1 MGLLCIVIVQGYLLH
16 RRVSVRFAWV
26 LPALG
31 GVGSLAMVWLFDD
44 LPIPGLVPSSP
55 VLIVGLVMFA
65 AHRSAWSLPL
75 VAIMVFAAMV
85 LLTQYEQGGGIE
97 WGGRYFALAIPIA
110 GALASIADRKS
121 VVSGKSVSVRVD
133 FGGRRLIKKKTNR
146 KK

>member
-1 MGLLCIVIVQGYLLH
+1 
-16 RRVSVRFAWV
+16 
-26 LPALG
+26 
-31 GVGSLAMVWLFDD
+31 MVWLFDD

-110 GALASIADRKS
+110 GRSAEHTSELQSLMRISYD
-121 VVSGKSVSVRVD
+121 VSC
-133 FGGRRLIKKKTNR
+133 LNTKKQHIQ
-146 KK
+146 